1 MSAVL
6 ATETHGLPA
15 GAGPTTG
22 ASPLRRLVGPGL
34 LVAVGYMD
42 PGNWATDIA
51 GGSSYRY
58 ALISVVIAASL
69 LGLLFQTLAARLA
82 VATGEDLAQLTA
94 RHLPVPVARA
104 AWLAGELA
112 IVATAL
118 AELVGGAIALQLLF
132 GLPFGAGLAFSALAT
147 LGVMVL
153 SKGHPGVH
161 EKIVNGL
168 LAVVGLSFVALLLQ
182 SRPDFTQA
190 AGDVARSGGLLHNR
204 EALLLALGI
213 VGATVMPHN
222 LYLHS
227 GLVAERARG
236 IAMPLRRRAMQLA
249 TRDTAVALGFAMLV
263 NVAILAVAAASLGGR
278 GPAVTSLA
286 GAHAAL
292 RLSLGAAAALIFGA
306 ALYAAGQSS
315 AITGVLAGRL
325 LSRGFRGRESSTWV
339 RGIATRLGAVILAC
353 LFVGAGGVATPDSLL
368 VFSQVILSLALPFA
382 LVPLVL
388 LASRPALMREFS
400 LPPAVRHGAA
410 ALTAGVALLDMGL
423 LLVQFGG

>member
-1 MSAVL
+1 MSAVI
-6 ATETHGLPA
+6 ASRTPGFPVAA
-15 GAGPTTG
+15 GTR
-22 ASPLRRLVGPGL
+22 PLRRLLGPGL

-51 GGSSYRY
+51 GGASYRY
-58 ALISVVIAASL
+58 ALLSVVIAASL
-69 LGLLFQTLAARLA
+69 LGLLFQTLAARVA
-82 VATGEDLAQLTA
+82 VATGQDLAQLSA
-94 RHLPVPVARA
+94 RHLPAPLARL

-132 GLPFGAGLAFSALAT
+132 DLPFGLGLAFSALAT
-147 LGVMVL
+147 LGVMIL
-153 SKGHPGVH
+153 SNGRPGVH
-161 EKIVNGL
+161 EKLVNML

-182 SRPDFTQA
+182 SRPDFGQA
-190 AGDVARSGGLLHNR
+190 AHDVARSGSLLHSR

-236 IAMPLRRRAMQLA
+236 IAAPLRRQAMRLA
-249 TRDTAVALGFAMLV
+249 TRDTTVALGLAMLV
-263 NVAILAVAAASLGGR
+263 NVAILAVAAASLGGQ

-286 GAHAAL
+286 GAHGAL
-292 RLSLGAAAALIFGA
+292 RLSLGGGAALIFAA

-325 LSRGFRGRESSTWV
+325 LSRGFRGRESSTWL
-339 RGIATRLGAVILAC
+339 RGIATRLGAVVLAC
-353 LFVGAGGVATPDSLL
+353 LFIGAGGSSTPDSLL

-400 LPPAVRHGAA
+400 LPPLLRYGAA
-410 ALTAGVALLDMGL
+410 ALTAGVAVLDLGL
-423 LLVQFGG
+423 LLVQFAG

>member
-1 MSAVL
+1 MSAIAVG
-6 ATETHGLPA
+6 ATQTLPA
-15 GAGPTTG
+15 AAGVG
-22 ASPLRRLVGPGL
+22 RLRRLAGPGL

-58 ALISVVIAASL
+58 ALITVVIAASL
-69 LGLLFQTLAARLA
+69 LGLLFQALAARVA

-94 RHLPVPVARA
+94 RHLPAPLAKA

-132 GLPFGAGLAFSALAT
+132 GLTFAAGLAFSALAT
-147 LGVMVL
+147 LGVMIV
-153 SKGHPGVH
+153 SNGRPGVH
-161 EKIVNGL
+161 EKIVNAL
-168 LAVVGLSFVALLLQ
+168 LAVVGLGFVFLLSR
-182 SRPDFTQA
+182 SRPDLGQA
-190 AGDVARSGGLLHNR
+190 VHDVARSGSLLHSR
-204 EALLLALGI
+204 DALLLALGI

-227 GLVAERARG
+227 GLVAERVRG
-236 IAMPLRRRAMQLA
+236 IAPRLRQQAMQLA
-249 TRDTAVALGFAMLV
+249 TRDTAVALSLAMLV
-263 NVAILAVAAASLGGR
+263 NIAILAVAAASLGGQ
-278 GPAVTSLA
+278 GPAVSSLA
-286 GAHAAL
+286 GAHSAL
-292 RLSLGAAAALIFGA
+292 RLSLGAGAALIFGA

-325 LSRGFRGRESSTWV
+325 LTRGFRGRESSTWL

-353 LFVGAGGVATPDSLL
+353 LFVSAGGSTSPDALL

-388 LASRPALMREFS
+388 LASRRSLMREFQ
-400 LPPAVRHGAA
+400 LPPLLRHGAML
-410 ALTAGVALLDMGL
+410 LTAGVALLDGGL
-423 LLVQFGG
+423 LLAQFTA

>member
-1 MSAVL
+1 MSTIAVSG
-6 ATETHGLPA
+6 TQTLPG
-15 GAGPTTG
+15 GAGS
-22 ASPLRRLVGPGL
+22 SPLRRLAGPGL

-51 GGSSYRY
+51 GGASYRY

-69 LGLLFQTLAARLA
+69 LGLLFQTLVARLA

-94 RHLPVPVARA
+94 RHLPAPLARA

-132 GLPFGAGLAFSALAT
+132 GLPFGAGLALSALAT
-147 LGVMVL
+147 LAVMAL
-153 SKGHPGVH
+153 SSGHADLH
-161 EKIVNGL
+161 ETVVNIL
-168 LAVVGLSFVALLLQ
+168 LAVVGLSFVVLLLQ
-182 SRPDFTQA
+182 SRPDFGLA
-190 AGDVARSGGLLHNR
+190 AHDVARSGGLLHSR
-204 EALLLALGI
+204 DALLLALGI
-213 VGATVMPHN
+213 VGATVMPQN

-227 GLVAERARG
+227 GLVAERVRG
-236 IAMPLRRRAMQLA
+236 IAPRLRRQAMRLA
-249 TRDTAVALGFAMLV
+249 TRDTAVALGLALLV
-263 NVAILAVAAASLGGR
+263 NVAILAVAAASLGGQ
-278 GPAVTSLA
+278 GPGVSSLA

-292 RLSLGAAAALIFGA
+292 RLSLGAGAALIFGA

-325 LSRGFRGRESSTWV
+325 LTRGFRGRESSTWL

-353 LFVGAGGVATPDSLL
+353 LFVGATGTTSPDALL

-388 LASRPALMREFS
+388 LASRPALMREFRLS
-400 LPPAVRHGAA
+400 PLLRYGAM
-410 ALTAGVALLDMGL
+410 ALTAGVALLDAGL
-423 LLVQFGG
+423 LLVQFAG

>member
-1 MSAVL
+1 MSAVIASGTRTL
-6 ATETHGLPA
+6 SPATA
-15 GAGPTTG
+15 

-69 LGLLFQTLAARLA
+69 LDLLLQTLAARLA

-94 RHLPVPVARA
+94 RHLPAPVAQL

-132 GLPFGAGLAFSALAT
+132 GLPFGIGLAFSALAT
-147 LGVMVL
+147 LGVMIL
-153 SKGHPGVH
+153 SNGRPGVH
-161 EKIVNGL
+161 EKIVDVL
-168 LAVVGLSFVALLLQ
+168 LAVVGLSFAALLLQ
-182 SRPDFTQA
+182 SRPDFSQA
-190 AGDVARSGGLLHNR
+190 AHDVARSGSLLHSR

-227 GLVAERARG
+227 GLVAERVRG
-236 IAMPLRRRAMQLA
+236 IAAPLRRQAMRLA
-249 TRDTAVALGFAMLV
+249 TRDTAVALSLAMLV
-263 NVAILAVAAASLGGR
+263 NVAILVVAAASLGGR

-286 GAHAAL
+286 GAHEAL
-292 RLSLGAAAALIFGA
+292 RLSLGAGAALIFGA
-306 ALYAAGQSS
+306 ALYAAGQ
-315 AITGVLAGRL
+315 
-325 LSRGFRGRESSTWV
+325 
-339 RGIATRLGAVILAC
+339 
-353 LFVGAGGVATPDSLL
+353 
-368 VFSQVILSLALPFA
+368 
-382 LVPLVL
+382 
-388 LASRPALMREFS
+388 
-400 LPPAVRHGAA
+400 
-410 ALTAGVALLDMGL
+410 
-423 LLVQFGG
+423 

>member
-1 MSAVL
+1 MSAVV
-6 ATETHGLPA
+6 ANRIQTLPA
-15 GAGPTTG
+15 GAGF
-22 ASPLRRLVGPGL
+22 SPLRRLAGPGL

-51 GGSSYRY
+51 GGASFRY

-69 LGLLFQTLAARLA
+69 LGLLFQTLAARVA

-94 RHLPVPVARA
+94 RHLPAPLAKA

-132 GLPFGAGLAFSALAT
+132 GLPFGAGLALSALAT
-147 LGVMVL
+147 LAVMAL
-153 SKGHPGVH
+153 SSGHADLH
-161 EKIVNGL
+161 ETIVNVL

-182 SRPDFTQA
+182 SRPDFGQA
-190 AGDVARSGGLLHNR
+190 AHDVARSGGLLHSR
-204 EALLLALGI
+204 DALLLALGI

-227 GLVAERARG
+227 GLVAERVRG
-236 IAMPLRRRAMQLA
+236 IAPRLRRQAMRLA
-249 TRDTAVALGFAMLV
+249 TRDTAVALGLALLV
-263 NVAILAVAAASLGGR
+263 NVAILAVAAASLGGQ
-278 GPAVTSLA
+278 GPAVSSLA

-292 RLSLGAAAALIFGA
+292 RLSLGAGAALIFGA

-325 LSRGFRGRESSTWV
+325 LTRGFRGRESSTWL

-353 LFVGAGGVATPDSLL
+353 LFVGATGVTSPDALL

-388 LASRPALMREFS
+388 LASRPELMQEFRLS
-400 LPPAVRHGAA
+400 PLLRYGAM
-410 ALTAGVALLDMGL
+410 ALTAGVALLDAGM
-423 LLVQFGG
+423 LLVQFAA